1 MSWSSNRPL
10 ETLEKCS
17 ILFKV
22 KSKIPDFERGK
33 ARILTTPTIHRG
45 RHPYP
50 EGFRGLEFEPD
61 AACPAIAIGGGGR
74 LGKRG
79 RFSKVLTRS
88 WKEETSLYP
97 MIGKVIK
104 GIFGSKNEREL
115 KRMAPLVD
123 AINQL
128 EPDYQALTDEDLQAK
143 TQEFK
148 ERHAKGET
156 LDELL
161 PEAFAA
167 VREASVR
174 VLGMRHFDVQLIG
187 GIVLH
192 EGKIAE
198 MKTGEGKTLAATLPL
213 YLNALTER
221 GAHLVTVND
230 YLAKRDAE
238 WMGGI
243 YNFLGLSVGVIVHGI
258 SDEERKKSYRCD
270 ITYGTNNEFGF
281 DYLRD
286 NMKFSLE
293 DYVQRDFHYAIVDEV
308 DSILI
313 DESRTPLIISGPVE
327 HSENKIYT
335 EVKPL
340 VINLKRHQGTVIRS
354 ILKDVRIRLQDEDYG
369 DRTIEMLLQVKRGD
383 PKNPVYLDIIAKNQ
397 SFKKEIDRTESI
409 LRSQKVLSELDQDLY
424 CIIDERDNSVEL
436 TEKGI
441 KLVSTAGLGDFVL
454 PDLDD
459 ESHNVRT
466 DQSLSED
473 QKAERLRDVE
483 DRYMRSSE
491 LLHTTQQL
499 IKAYWLFEK
508 DVHYVVKDGQ
518 VVIVDEFTGRM
529 MPGRRWSDGLH
540 QAVEAKEGV
549 GVAGEN
555 QTLATVTFQNYF
567 RMYEKLA
574 GMTGTADT
582 EAAEFESTYKLDVVV
597 IPTNKEMIR
606 LDFPDAIYKT
616 EREKFKAVIEEIK
629 ELYEKGQPVLVGT
642 ISVEK
647 SEMLSK
653 MLKRA
658 AIPHSVLNAK
668 HHEKEAEI
676 IAKAGQAKTVTISTN
691 MAGRGTDIVLGEG
704 VTALDGLHILG
715 TERHE
720 SRRIDNQLRG
730 RSGRQGDPGTSRFYL
745 SLEDDLLR
753 IFSSDRIASIM
764 DRLGM
769 EEGQPIEHNLISK
782 AIENA
787 QRKVESHHFDIRK
800 HLLEYDDVMNKHREI
815 VYSLRKDLLT
825 DDGAQDV
832 IRSMADDKLQMLVE
846 TFADPKGYPED
857 WDIQGL
863 REQVARLF
871 GFLAKIGPEDLGQE
885 KFDHLKTE
893 DLIDLINEQVQKS
906 FEKREIR
913 FGKEEVRALEKII
926 VLQIIDNQWVA
937 HLQDMEHMKE
947 GIGLRGYGQLDP
959 LREYQKEGFALFEEL
974 MDRIREETLSTLSR
988 IQITRKRPEEEM
1000 PRRQKRAMHLSH
1012 GDDGGKPVT
1021 VKREGQK
1028 IGRNAPC
1035 PCGSG
1040 KKYKKCCGAPK

>member
-1 MSWSSNRPL
+1 MIGLGQGCGRNADPASCCKDKN
-10 ETLEKCS
+10 
-17 ILFKV
+17 
-22 KSKIPDFERGK
+22 KI
-33 ARILTTPTIHRG
+33 
-45 RHPYP
+45 
-50 EGFRGLEFEPD
+50 
-61 AACPAIAIGGGGR
+61 
-74 LGKRG
+74 
-79 RFSKVLTRS
+79 
-88 WKEETSLYP
+88 

-115 KRMAPLVD
+115 KRMAPQVE
-123 AINQL
+123 AINRL
-128 EPDYQALTDEDLQAK
+128 EPQFQALSDAQIQSK
-143 TQEFK
+143 TTEFK
-148 ERHAKGET
+148 ERLLRGEP
-156 LDELL
+156 LDDLL

-187 GIVLH
+187 GMVLH

-221 GAHLVTVND
+221 GVNLVTVND
-230 YLAKRDAE
+230 YLARRDAD

-243 YNFLGLSVGVIVHGI
+243 YKFLGLSVGVIVHGMD
-258 SDEERKKSYRCD
+258 DEERKKSYNCD

-286 NMKFSLE
+286 NMKFDL
-293 DYVQRDFHYAIVDEV
+293 RDFAQRGFYYAIVDEV

-327 HSENKIYT
+327 HSENKIYV
-335 EVKPL
+335 EVKPS
-340 VINLKRHQGTVIRS
+340 VINLKKKQEAVIRS
-354 ILKDVRIRLQDEDYG
+354 ILKDVRSRLQSEDVR
-369 DRTIEMLLQVKRGD
+369 DKTVEMLLKVKRGD
-383 PKNPVYLDIIAKNQ
+383 PKNPVFLDILAHDQ
-397 SFKKEIDRTESI
+397 SLKKQIDRTENMLSA
-409 LRSQKVLSELDQDLY
+409 QKLLPDIDQDLY
-424 CIIDERDNSVEL
+424 CTIDERNNSVEM

-441 KLVSTAGLGDFVL
+441 ILLTNGDLGEFAL
-454 PDLDD
+454 PDLDQ
-459 ESHNVRT
+459 ESYMIRE
-466 DQSLSED
+466 DKSLSE
-473 QKAERLRDVE
+473 KERSDLLKE
-483 DRYMRSSE
+483 LENRYMKSSE

-508 DVHYVVKDGQ
+508 DVHYVIKDGQ
-518 VVIVDEFTGRM
+518 IVIVDEFTGRM

-549 GVAGEN
+549 SVAEEN
-555 QTLATVTFQNYF
+555 QTLATITFQNFF

-582 EAAEFESTYKLDVVV
+582 EAAEFNSTYKLDVNVV
-597 IPTNKEMIR
+597 PTNKKMIR
-606 LDFPDAIYKT
+606 KDFPDVIYKS
-616 EREKFKAVIEEIK
+616 EREKYRAVVEEIK

-642 ISVEK
+642 ITIEK
-647 SEMLSK
+647 SEMLSR

-658 AIPHSVLNAK
+658 GIPHSVLNAK
-668 HHEKEAEI
+668 HHQKEAEI
-676 IAKAGQAKTVTISTN
+676 IAQAGQAKTITISTN

-704 VTALDGLHILG
+704 VVERGGLHILG

-753 IFSSDRIASIM
+753 IFGSERMASIM

-787 QRKVESHHFDIRK
+787 QKKVEAHNFDIRK

-815 VYSLRKDLLT
+815 IYSLRKDILT
-825 DDGAQDV
+825 GDGAEEIIHNMMDE
-832 IRSMADDKLQMLVE
+832 KVE
-846 TFADPKGYPED
+846 SLIERFIDPQEIPEN

-863 REQVARLF
+863 KDHLSRLF
-871 GFLAKIGPEDLGQE
+871 GLRFKIGPEDMGE
-885 KFDHLKTE
+885 EEFHSLKIEGLT
-893 DLIDLINEQVQKS
+893 DMVKEQVQAAYNKR
-906 FEKREIR
+906 KRE
-913 FGKEEVRALEKII
+913 FGKEDLESLERFIM
-926 VLQIIDNQWVA
+926 LQIMDNEWVA

-959 LREYQKEGFALFEEL
+959 LREYKKEGYALFEEL
-974 MDRIREETLSTLSR
+974 MDRIREETLLALSR
-988 IQITRKRPEEEM
+988 IQIMRQRPEEM
-1000 PRRQKRAMHLSH
+1000 PQKKKKAMKLSH
-1012 GDDGGKPVT
+1012 GDGGDKQVTIKRDGKKV
-1021 VKREGQK
+1021 
-1028 IGRNAPC
+1028 GRNDPC

-1040 KKYKKCCGAPK
+1040 KKYKKCCGVNK